1 MTAFN
6 IEALSEVIAAC
17 EATAV
22 EASDA
27 FSRAFDQKIQLTL
40 GEGSPLSVDADLSD
54 WNVAGLAIVLNVE
67 SEAALILISEN
78 SGVLPDWYTAPDPT
92 GESKLATL
100 GQELGMTL
108 LPEEFMAMEFQ
119 VQAVEDLAKACENG
133 NPGDSPAKLSL
144 QLEIDG
150 TAHEALMVW
159 PLTSPASVFQAEAAS
174 STEAANK
181 VDAAPSA
188 PAAALPPSASQPN
201 APSMASSPRIASY
214 TELPSFGRSLL
225 QIEVPIRVI
234 LAAKK
239 MKVNDIVNIGVGT
252 IIQFDKSCEDTLDV
266 EIGRQ
271 KIAEGEAVKIGDKF
285 GVRVTSITMPEER
298 YIALKARKRVR

>member
-6 IEALSEVIAAC
+6 LEALSEVIAAC

-27 FSRAFDQKIQLTL
+27 FSRAFDQKIQLRL
-40 GEGSPLSVDADLSD
+40 GEGSPLAVDSDLTP
-54 WNVAGLAIVLNVE
+54 WKVPGLAIVLNVE
-67 SEAALILISEN
+67 SEAAMVLIPQPD
-78 SGVLPDWYTAPDPT
+78 GVLPEWYSSPDPT

-119 VQAVEDLAKACENG
+119 VQAVEDLATACQSG
-133 NPGDSPAKLSL
+133 SPGDNPAKLSM
-144 QLEIDG
+144 QLEVDG
-150 TAHEALMVW
+150 SQHEALMVW
-159 PLTSPASVFQAEAAS
+159 PLTSPGSVFEASSSSDEAAAPQEAAS
-174 STEAANK
+174 SEPPA
-181 VDAAPSA
+181 AAPS
-188 PAAALPPSASQPN
+188 SASQSG
-201 APSMASSPRIASY
+201 APTSAARQRIGSY
-214 TELPSFGRSLL
+214 SDLPSFGRSLL

-239 MKVNDIVNIGVGT
+239 MKVNDIVNVGIGT

-285 GVRVTSITMPEER
+285 GLRVTSITMPEER

>member
-27 FSRAFDQKIQLTL
+27 FSRAFDQKIQLKL
-40 GEGSPLSVDADLSD
+40 GEGGPLSTDSDLTD
-54 WNVAGLAIVLNVE
+54 WKVGGLAIVLNVE
-67 SEAALILISEN
+67 SEAALVLISQV
-78 SGVLPDWYTAPDPT
+78 SGVLPEWYASPDPT

-119 VQAVEDLAKACENG
+119 VQAVDDLAAACENG
-133 NPGDSPAKLSL
+133 TPGDSPAKLSL

-150 TAHEALMVW
+150 TPHEALMVW
-159 PLTSPASVFQAEAAS
+159 PLTSPSSVFQAVTDTPTLAAAEADQAQAEPAAAS
-174 STEAANK
+174 S
-181 VDAAPSA
+181 PSA
-188 PAAALPPSASQPN
+188 PQPSPMPTAAR
-201 APSMASSPRIASY
+201 PRISSY
-214 TELPSFGRSLL
+214 KELPSFSRSLL

-266 EIGRQ
+266 EIGHQ

>member
-6 IEALSEVIAAC
+6 LEALSEVISAC

-40 GEGSPLSVDADLSD
+40 GEGSELSVDTDLAD
-54 WNVAGLAIVLNVE
+54 WQAAGLAIVLNVE
-67 SEAALILISEN
+67 SEAALVLISES
-78 SGVLPDWYTAPDPT
+78 SGVLPDWYASPDPT

-119 VQAVEDLAKACENG
+119 VQAVDNLALACESG
-133 NPGDSPAKLSL
+133 QPGSSPAKLSL
-144 QLEIDG
+144 QLEING
-150 TAHEALMVW
+150 KPHEALMVW
-159 PLTSPASVFQAEAAS
+159 PLTSPASVFQSPATSPEPAPAP
-174 STEAANK
+174 AK
-181 VDAAPSA
+181 PQAAPSA
-188 PAAALPPSASQPN
+188 PQPSSQSAATR
-201 APSMASSPRIASY
+201 PRIGSY
-214 TELPSFGRSLL
+214 NELPSFGRSLL

-239 MKVNDIVNIGVGT
+239 MKVNDIINVGVGT

>member
-1 MTAFN
+1 MPAFN
-6 IEALSEVIAAC
+6 IEALSEVISAC

-27 FSRAFDQKIQLTL
+27 FSRAFDQKIQLQL
-40 GEGSPLSVDADLSD
+40 GEGSPLSLETDLAD
-54 WNVAGLAIVLNVE
+54 WKVTGLAIVLNVE
-67 SEAALILISEN
+67 SQAALILIPQQ
-78 SGVLPDWYTAPDPT
+78 SGLLPDWYATPDPT

-119 VQAVEDLAKACENG
+119 VQAVEDLAAACRNG
-133 NPGDSPAKLSL
+133 TPGDSPAKLSL

-150 TAHEALMVW
+150 VPREALMLW
-159 PLTSPASVFQAEAAS
+159 PMTKPASVFQADETSPDAAS
-174 STEAANK
+174 AEM
-181 VDAAPSA
+181 APTPTKPATA
-188 PAAALPPSASQPN
+188 PPTSPPPQ
-201 APSMASSPRIASY
+201 APHSRISSY
-214 TELPSFGRSLL
+214 NELPGFSRSLL

-239 MKVNDIVNIGVGT
+239 MKVNDIINVGVGT

-298 YIALKARKRVR
+298 YIALKARRRVR

>member
-1 MTAFN
+1 MPAFN
-6 IEALSEVIAAC
+6 SEVLNDVKAAC

-22 EASDA
+22 EAADA
-27 FSRAFDQKIQLTL
+27 FSRAFDQKILLSL
-40 GEGSPLSVDADLSD
+40 GDGSSFEADADLAD
-54 WNVAGLAIVLNVE
+54 WQSAGLAIVLNVE
-67 SEAALILISEN
+67 SEAALVLISEE
-78 SGVLPDWYTAPDPT
+78 SGLLPDWYTEPDPT

-119 VQAVEDLAKACENG
+119 VQAVESLANACRNG
-133 NPGDSPAKLSL
+133 APGDAPAKLRL
-144 QLEIDG
+144 QLEVG
-150 TAHEALMVW
+150 GKSREALMVW
-159 PLTSPASVFQAEAAS
+159 PLTSPGNVFAADAAEPEPSADEPAAPAS
-174 STEAANK
+174 STPQATS
-181 VDAAPSA
+181 SA
-188 PAAALPPSASQPN
+188 GTSPT
-201 APSMASSPRIASY
+201 SSRINNFN
-214 TELPSFGRSLL
+214 ELPSFSRSLL
-225 QIEVPIRVI
+225 HIEVPIRVI

-239 MKVNDIVNIGVGT
+239 MKVNDIVNMGVGT

-285 GVRVTSITMPEER
+285 GVRVTSMTMPEER

>member
-6 IEALSEVIAAC
+6 IEALSEVTAAC

-27 FSRAFDQKIQLTL
+27 FSRAFDQKIQLKL
-40 GEGSPLSVDADLSD
+40 GEGSPLSVDADLTD
-54 WNVAGLAIVLNVE
+54 WKVAGLAIVLNVE
-67 SEAALILISEN
+67 SEAALILISQD
-78 SGVLPDWYTAPDPT
+78 SGVLPDWYASPDPT

-119 VQAVEDLAKACENG
+119 VQATDDLAAACENG
-133 NPGDSPAKLSL
+133 SPGESPAKLSL

-150 TAHEALMVW
+150 TAHDALMIW
-159 PLTSPASVFQAEAAS
+159 PLTKPGDVFQAEAAS
-174 STEAANK
+174 PEPAADE
-181 VDAAPSA
+181 VEQAPATPAAAAPSPSPSPQ
-188 PAAALPPSASQPN
+188 PATAR
-201 APSMASSPRIASY
+201 PRIASY
-214 TELPSFGRSLL
+214 NELPSFGRSLL

-234 LAAKK
+234 LASKK
-239 MKVNDIVNIGVGT
+239 MKVNDIVNVGVGT

-285 GVRVTSITMPEER
+285 GVRVTSITMPDER

>member
-27 FSRAFDQKIQLTL
+27 FSRAFDQKIQLKL
-40 GEGSPLSVDADLSD
+40 GDGSPLSVDQDLAD
-54 WNVAGLAIVLNVE
+54 WKVPGLAIVLNVE
-67 SEAALILISEN
+67 SQAALVLISEP
-78 SGVLPDWYTAPDPT
+78 SGLLPDWYGSPDPT

-119 VQAVEDLAKACENG
+119 VQAVEDLGTACDNG
-133 NPGDSPAKLSL
+133 ELGDSPAKLSL
-144 QLEIDG
+144 QLEVDG
-150 TAHEALMVW
+150 TSHEALMVW
-159 PLTSPASVFQAEAAS
+159 PLTKPGSVFESAGATTDQAAAE
-174 STEAANK
+174 TEPAPAQAA
-181 VDAAPSA
+181 A
-188 PAAALPPSASQPN
+188 PAAAGPPPAQPT
-201 APSMASSPRIASY
+201 AHPRIGSY
-214 TELPSFGRSLL
+214 SELPSFGRSLL
-225 QIEVPIRVI
+225 QIQVPIRVI

-252 IIQFDKSCEDTLDV
+252 IIQFDKSCEDTLEV

>member
-27 FSRAFDQKIQLTL
+27 FSRAFDQKIQLKL

-67 SEAALILISEN
+67 SEAALILISGQ

-119 VQAVEDLAKACENG
+119 VQAVEDLAKACQSGELG
-133 NPGDSPAKLSL
+133 VSPAKLSL

-150 TAHEALMVW
+150 TPHEALMVW
-159 PLTSPASVFQAEAAS
+159 PLTSPASVFQAKTDTADSVEQAPTAS
-174 STEAANK
+174 AVAPP
-181 VDAAPSA
+181 PSA
-188 PAAALPPSASQPN
+188 PQPSTPA
-201 APSMASSPRIASY
+201 MATHPRIASY
-214 TELPSFGRSLL
+214 SELPSFGRSLL

-266 EIGRQ
+266 EVGRQ

>member
-27 FSRAFDQKIQLTL
+27 FSRAFDQKIQLKL
-40 GEGSPLSVDADLSD
+40 GEGSELSVDADLTD
-54 WNVAGLAIVLNVE
+54 WKVPGLAIVLNVE
-67 SEAALILISEN
+67 SEAALILISQS
-78 SGVLPDWYTAPDPT
+78 SGVLPDWYTDPDPT

-119 VQAVEDLAKACENG
+119 VQATDDLATACQNG
-133 NPGDSPAKLSL
+133 APGESPAKLSL

-150 TAHEALMVW
+150 TEHEALMVW
-159 PLTSPASVFQAEAAS
+159 PLTKPADVFQAEATPPEAV
-174 STEAANK
+174 TEEVKEAPAK
-181 VDAAPSA
+181 PAAP
-188 PAAALPPSASQPN
+188 
-201 APSMASSPRIASY
+201 APSPSPQPTATRPRIGSY
-214 TELPSFGRSLL
+214 SELPSFGRSLL

-239 MKVNDIVNIGVGT
+239 MKVNDIVNVGVGT

>member
-6 IEALSEVIAAC
+6 IEALSEVISAC

-27 FSRAFDQKIQLTL
+27 FSRAFDQKIQLAL
-40 GEGSPLSVDADLSD
+40 GDGGPLTIDQDLAQ
-54 WNVAGLAIVLNVE
+54 WKIPGLAIVLNVE
-67 SEAALILISEN
+67 SQAAMVLISEP
-78 SGVLPDWYTAPDPT
+78 SGVLPDWYASPDPT

-119 VQAVEDLAKACENG
+119 VEAVDNLAAACESG
-133 NPGDSPAKLSL
+133 CPGDGPAKLSL
-144 QLEIDG
+144 QLQVDG
-150 TAHEALMVW
+150 TPHEALMVW
-159 PLTSPASVFQAEAAS
+159 PLTNPASVFQSATSSPAEE
-174 STEAANK
+174 EAK
-181 VDAAPSA
+181 PAPA
-188 PAAALPPSASQPN
+188 QPAAAQPSPAQP
-201 APSMASSPRIASY
+201 SSATQATRQRIASY
-214 TELPSFGRSLL
+214 SELPSFGRSLL

-239 MKVNDIVNIGVGT
+239 MKVNDIVNVGVGT

>member
-6 IEALSEVIAAC
+6 IEALPEVIAAC

-27 FSRAFDQKIQLTL
+27 FSRAFDQKIQLKL
-40 GEGSPLSVDADLSD
+40 GEGRPLSVDQDLAA
-54 WNVAGLAIVLNVE
+54 WKMPGLAIVLNVE
-67 SEAALILISEN
+67 SEAALILISHP
-78 SGVLPDWYTAPDPT
+78 SGVLPDWYASPDPT

-108 LPEEFMAMEFQ
+108 LPEEFMAMEFE
-119 VQAVEDLAKACENG
+119 VQAVADLATACENG
-133 NPGDSPAKLSL
+133 HPGEAPAKLSL

-150 TAHEALMVW
+150 TSHEALMVW
-159 PLTSPASVFQAEAAS
+159 PLTQPGSVFASEASPTDEPAAE
-174 STEAANK
+174 TEP
-181 VDAAPSA
+181 APA
-188 PAAALPPSASQPN
+188 PAAASPSASPPPATSAQP
-201 APSMASSPRIASY
+201 ATRPRIGSY
-214 TELPSFGRSLL
+214 NELPSFGRSLL
-225 QIEVPIRVI
+225 QIQVPIRVI

-252 IIQFDKSCEDTLDV
+252 IIQFDKSCEDTLEV

>member
-1 MTAFN
+1 MPAFN
-6 IEALSEVIAAC
+6 SEALTEVIAAC

-27 FSRAFDQKIQLTL
+27 FSRAFDQKIQLKL
-40 GEGSPLSVDADLSD
+40 GEGSPLSVETDLTD
-54 WNVAGLAIVLNVE
+54 WKVAGLAIVLNVE
-67 SEAALILISEN
+67 SQAAVVLISQT
-78 SGVLPDWYTAPDPT
+78 SGLLPDWYASPDPT

-108 LPEEFMAMEFQ
+108 LPEEFMAMEFE
-119 VQAVEDLAKACENG
+119 VQAVDDLAAACENG
-133 NPGDSPAKLSL
+133 SLGDSPAKLSL

-150 TAHEALMVW
+150 SPREAFMIW
-159 PLTSPASVFQAEAAS
+159 PLTKPASIFAADAASPSAATPEIDKPPVQPAAASPAS
-174 STEAANK
+174 
-181 VDAAPSA
+181 
-188 PAAALPPSASQPN
+188 PPSQATRSRI
-201 APSMASSPRIASY
+201 SSY
-214 TELPSFGRSLL
+214 NELPSFSRSLL

-234 LAAKK
+234 LASKK
-239 MKVNDIVNIGVGT
+239 MKVNDIVNVGVGT

>member
-1 MTAFN
+1 MPAFN
-6 IEALSEVIAAC
+6 SEAISEVIAAC

-27 FSRAFDQKIQLTL
+27 FSRAFDQKIKLQP
-40 GEGSPLSVDADLSD
+40 GEGSPLTADADLAD

-67 SEAALILISEN
+67 SEAALILISEQ
-78 SGVLPDWYTAPDPT
+78 SGLLPDWYPSPDPT

-119 VQAVEDLAKACENG
+119 VQAVNDLAKACENG
-133 NPGDSPAKLSL
+133 APGESPAKLSL
-144 QLEIDG
+144 QLELDG
-150 TAHEALMVW
+150 GSHEALMIW
-159 PLTSPASVFQAEAAS
+159 PLTKPADVFQADAATPQEAAEEKEEAPS
-174 STEAANK
+174 QPTAEPAAN
-181 VDAAPSA
+181 P
-188 PAAALPPSASQPN
+188 
-201 APSMASSPRIASY
+201 SSPSPPPRINSY
-214 TELPSFGRSLL
+214 SQLPSFSRSLL

-234 LAAKK
+234 LASKK
-239 MKVNDIVNIGVGT
+239 MKVNDIVNVEVGT

-285 GVRVTSITMPEER
+285 GLRVTSITMPEER

>member
-6 IEALSEVIAAC
+6 LEALSEVISAC

-27 FSRAFDQKIQLTL
+27 FSRAFDQKIQLIL
-40 GEGSPLSVDADLSD
+40 GEGGPLSVDTDLAD
-54 WNVAGLAIVLNVE
+54 WKVAGLAIVLNVE
-67 SEAALILISEN
+67 AEAALLLIPQP
-78 SGVLPDWYTAPDPT
+78 SGVLPDWYASPDPT

-119 VQAVEDLAKACENG
+119 VQAVDNLALACESG
-133 NPGDSPAKLSL
+133 APGDSPAKFSL
-144 QLEIDG
+144 QLEVDG
-150 TAHEALMVW
+150 KPHEALMVW
-159 PLTSPASVFQAEAAS
+159 PLTKPASVFQASATSPEAAPPE
-174 STEAANK
+174 TPPAPAKPAAA
-181 VDAAPSA
+181 AAPSA
-188 PAAALPPSASQPN
+188 PQPSVQASAAR
-201 APSMASSPRIASY
+201 PRIASY
-214 TELPSFGRSLL
+214 NELPSFGRSLL

-234 LAAKK
+234 LASKK
-239 MKVNDIVNIGVGT
+239 MKVNDIINVGIGT